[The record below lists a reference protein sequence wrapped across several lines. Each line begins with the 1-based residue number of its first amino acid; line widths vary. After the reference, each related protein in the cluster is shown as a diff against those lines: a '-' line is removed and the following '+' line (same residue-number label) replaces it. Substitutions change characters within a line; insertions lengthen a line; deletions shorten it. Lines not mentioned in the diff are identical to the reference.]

1 MPVSDENINMVLIKG
16 CTLFISTALN
26 SNSDIY
32 KHKYHSL
39 GINLDKMLPSPWRLA
54 KIACTDITHDV
65 NFLVV

>member
-1 MPVSDENINMVLIKG
+1 MVQYVALIHLLLK
-16 CTLFISTALN
+16 CSKN
-26 SNSDIY
+26 